1 MTDFF
6 SHFFYL
12 FFLKTYCYM
21 KIYRQAVMAIIIN
34 TEDKVLFG
42 YSPRDVSYKF
52 PQGGLEENEDIITG
66 IKRELLEELDY
77 NLESNYIIEICSE
90 KIRYPFPPDVHP
102 VFMGQEL
109 SIVKIKHN
117 PNANIKPQDD
127 EFSKI
132 FWIKPTDIKNYD
144 SVYRV
149 DAYYKA
155 LEICKLV

>member
-1 MTDFF
+1 
-6 SHFFYL
+6 
-12 FFLKTYCYM
+12 M

-34 TEDKVLFG
+34 DENKVLFG

-52 PQGGLEENEDIITG
+52 PQGGLKENEDIITG
-66 IKRELLEELDY
+66 IKRELVEELDY
-77 NLESNYIIEICSE
+77 HLENKYIIKIYKN

-117 PNANIKPQDD
+117 PQSNIEPQDD

-132 FWIKPTDIKNYD
+132 FWMTPKDIKKYD
-144 SVYRV
+144 SVYRAK
-149 DAYYKA
+149 AYYKA
-155 LEICKLV
+155 LEICDLI

>member
-1 MTDFF
+1 
-6 SHFFYL
+6 
-12 FFLKTYCYM
+12 M

-34 TEDKVLFG
+34 NEDKILFG

-77 NLESNYIIEICSE
+77 FLENKYIIEIYSK
-90 KIRYPFPPDVHP
+90 KIRYLFPPDVHP
-102 VFMGQEL
+102 IFMGQEL
-109 SIVKIKHN
+109 SIVKIKHD
-117 PNANIKPQDD
+117 PRSKMKPQDD

-132 FWIKPTDIKNYD
+132 FWITPKDIHKYD
-144 SVYRV
+144 SVYRAE
-149 DAYYKA
+149 AYYKA

>member
-1 MTDFF
+1 
-6 SHFFYL
+6 
-12 FFLKTYCYM
+12 M

-34 TEDKVLFG
+34 DENKVLFG

-66 IKRELLEELDY
+66 IKRELLEEFDY
-77 NLESNYIIEICSE
+77 HLENKYIIEICEE

-117 PNANIKPQDD
+117 PQSNIEPQDD

-132 FWIKPTDIKNYD
+132 FWITPIEINSYD
-144 SVYRV
+144 SVYRTK
-149 DAYYKA
+149 AYYRA
-155 LEICKLV
+155 LEICSLL

>member
-1 MTDFF
+1 
-6 SHFFYL
+6 
-12 FFLKTYCYM
+12 M

-34 TEDKVLFG
+34 DENKVLFG
-42 YSPRDVSYKF
+42 YSPRDISYKF

-66 IKRELLEELDY
+66 IKRELVEELDY
-77 NLESNYIIEICSE
+77 HLENKYIIEICKE

-117 PNANIKPQDD
+117 PQSNIEPQDD

-132 FWIKPTDIKNYD
+132 FWMTPKDIKKYD
-144 SVYRV
+144 SVYRAK
-149 DAYYKA
+149 AYYKA
-155 LEICKLV
+155 LEICDLI

>member
-1 MTDFF
+1 
-6 SHFFYL
+6 
-12 FFLKTYCYM
+12 M

-34 TEDKVLFG
+34 DENKVLFG

-52 PQGGLEENEDIITG
+52 PQGGLKENEDIITG

-77 NLESNYIIEICSE
+77 HLENKYIIKIYKN

-117 PNANIKPQDD
+117 PQSNIEPQDD
-127 EFSKI
+127 EFSKT
-132 FWIKPTDIKNYD
+132 FWMTPKDIKKYD
-144 SVYRV
+144 SVYRAK
-149 DAYYKA
+149 AYYKA
-155 LEICKLV
+155 LEICDLI

>member
-1 MTDFF
+1 
-6 SHFFYL
+6 
-12 FFLKTYCYM
+12 M

-34 TEDKVLFG
+34 DENKVLFG

-77 NLESNYIIEICSE
+77 HLENKYIIEICKE

-117 PNANIKPQDD
+117 PTI
-127 EFSKI
+127 
-132 FWIKPTDIKNYD
+132 
-144 SVYRV
+144 
-149 DAYYKA
+149 
-155 LEICKLV
+155 

>member
-1 MTDFF
+1 
-6 SHFFYL
+6 
-12 FFLKTYCYM
+12 M

-34 TEDKVLFG
+34 NEDKVLFG

-77 NLESNYIIEICSE
+77 NLESEFIIEICSE

-102 VFMGQEL
+102 IFMGQEL
-109 SIVKIKHN
+109 NIVKIKHD
-117 PNANIKPQDD
+117 PRSKMEPQDD

-132 FWIKPTDIKNYD
+132 FWITPKDIYKYD
-144 SVYRV
+144 SVYRAE
-149 DAYYKA
+149 AYYKA

>member
-1 MTDFF
+1 
-6 SHFFYL
+6 
-12 FFLKTYCYM
+12 M

-34 TEDKVLFG
+34 NEDKILFG

-77 NLESNYIIEICSE
+77 FLESKYIIEIYSK
-90 KIRYPFPPDVHP
+90 KIRYSFPPDVHP
-102 VFMGQEL
+102 IFMGQEL

-117 PNANIKPQDD
+117 PRSKMEPQDD

-132 FWIKPTDIKNYD
+132 FWITPKDIQKYD
-144 SVYRV
+144 SVYRAE
-149 DAYYKA
+149 AYYKA
-155 LEICKLV
+155 LEICELV